1 MVLSSSLQSACLA
14 AGRMRARALDSLM
27 PLIALAC
34 ALFTALASTAAV
46 PGTCFAVPS
55 CVSAETA
62 SRVGTASPRVVVLT
76 PHAASPRDSVDIL
89 RRRGH
94 PGPRPPGAVIDG
106 EWSLLSGPLDP
117 PRTAAGVLVHDAR
130 KHVLVLVNGN
140 DFHEL
145 WALSVGPGRPAWQR
159 VLVTGSDFP
168 EARVGFAAAYDSLR
182 NRIIVFGG
190 TTNPLGDVWALTL
203 GDTPTWTQIAPLG
216 TPPAARCGAAAI
228 YDPARDRMVL
238 FGGSVL
244 PDYSGAAFADTWAL
258 SLAGTPAWS
267 PLATGGTSP
276 SARQAASAVYDP
288 WNDRMLIFGGWDG
301 GTGTILSDTWALA
314 LGGAPTWSQIPA
326 ANAPRGRQHHAAI
339 VDPATRR
346 MVISGGDGWQQDAY
360 LADTW
365 ALPIGDGT
373 AGGAWTQLA
382 TTGANPRVGSQA
394 AAYVP
399 EHGSLLEF
407 GGEET
412 GNLCYEL
419 ALGSLAW
426 TRVNAN
432 APDVFPPRR
441 QAAELV
447 IEPAANELLV
457 FGGDPDDWT
466 GQPDLWAFSLSG
478 LPVWHQLPAS
488 GLPGAIIAPN
498 LAYDS
503 ARRRLIS
510 FTGNYYRIHDGR
522 IDAVSAMPLDRPRT
536 WEELPVSGTLPP
548 GRTEFTVTYDP
559 KRDRVLLFGGAS
571 YFSPNVLYGQDHDD
585 LWALSLRDLTWTHI
599 APVNS
604 PGARCRQ
611 WTGYDAMRDRL
622 LVVAGGTVESHG
634 PPAHLDCWAL
644 PLGTDTLRWVP
655 LGADLPPAAIP
666 DPYLLPLTSA
676 TIDLL
681 RDRLLFWDGEA
692 SVWALQL
699 ASPSVWTPLALTGD
713 PPTPRITFSLAY
725 DAEADRML
733 AYGGWDWTRK
743 GDLLGLAFS
752 RPVGVMLLPPTRY
765 ADARGAHLE
774 VAILADAGFSPDSVL
789 TETVTLAGVHALV
802 HSAGRDRPRVGELA
816 SENVVPQWRDVN
828 RDGWRDLVLS
838 FPADSIAPGP
848 VDTLLVLR
856 GCTPHFEIL
865 GRVHLVRAKWLPWGE
880 PSRAAAS
887 PGVLRLEVP
896 TPTSAGLT
904 IGYEL
909 RGPGLARVEVFDLA
923 GRRVLVRTIDGAD
936 GGAHRLA
943 LGTGSLP
950 TGLYLVRLQQSGQ
963 AVTARAVVLH

>member
-1 MVLSSSLQSACLA
+1 MGLAPSFQSACRAVGRTSLVALTGALLA
-14 AGRMRARALDSLM
+14 ALAAN
-27 PLIALAC
+27 PL
-34 ALFTALASTAAV
+34 V
-46 PGTCFAVPS
+46 PGACLAFPS
-55 CVSAETA
+55 RVSAEAA
-62 SRVGTASPRVVVLT
+62 SPAGTVPPRVVLPT
-76 PHAASPRDSVDIL
+76 SHAASPRDSVDIL

-94 PGPRPPGAVIDG
+94 RTPPPPGATMDG
-106 EWSLLSGPLDP
+106 VWSLLSGPLDP
-117 PRTAAGVLVHDAR
+117 PRAKAGVLVHDAR
-130 KHVLVLVNGN
+130 KHVLVLVSGD
-140 DFHEL
+140 DFHEV
-145 WALSVGPGRPAWQR
+145 WTLSLAPGRPAWRR
-159 VLVTGSDFP
+159 VPVSGSDFP
-168 EARVGFAAAYDSLR
+168 ATRTGYTAVYDSLR

-190 TTNPLGDVWALTL
+190 TTDWQNPLGDVWALTL
-203 GDTPTWTQIAPLG
+203 ADAPTWTQIAPLG

-238 FGGSVL
+238 FGGSVE
-244 PDYSGAAFADTWAL
+244 PGHSGAAFADTWGL
-258 SLAGTPAWS
+258 SLAGTPAWC
-267 PLATGGTSP
+267 PLSTGESSP
-276 SARQAASAVYDP
+276 SAREAASAIYDP

-301 GTGTILSDTWALA
+301 LTGTILSDTWALA
-314 LGGAPTWSQIPA
+314 LGGAPTWSQVPA
-326 ANAPRGRQHHAAI
+326 ANAPHGRQRHAAI

-365 ALPIGDGT
+365 ALPIGDAA
-373 AGGAWTQLA
+373 AGGVWTQLA

-419 ALGSLAW
+419 ALGTLAW
-426 TRVNAN
+426 ARVNAN
-432 APDVFPPRR
+432 APDTFPPRR
-441 QAAELV
+441 EAAELV
-447 IEPAANELLV
+447 IAPAANQLLV

-466 GQPDLWAFSLSG
+466 GQPDLWAGSLVG
-478 LPVWHQLPAS
+478 PVTWDQLPTD
-488 GLPGAIIAPN
+488 GAPEANIAPN

-510 FTGNYYRIHDGR
+510 FSGGYFQIHGGR
-522 IDAVSAMPLDRPRT
+522 PDVIDAVSAMPLDPPRR
-536 WEELPVSGTLPP
+536 WEALPVSGTLPP

-585 LWALSLRDLTWTHI
+585 LWALSLRDLTWTRI

-644 PLGTDTLRWVP
+644 PLGADTLRWVP
-655 LGADLPPAAIP
+655 LGPDLPPAAIP
-666 DPYLLPLTSA
+666 DPYLLPLASA
-676 TIDLL
+676 TIDRL

-699 ASPSVWTPLALTGD
+699 TNPSTWTPLALTGD

-733 AYGGWDWTRK
+733 AYGGVDWTRK

-752 RPVGVMLLPPTRY
+752 RPVGVALLPPTSVPG
-765 ADARGAHLE
+765 APDAHVEA
-774 VAILADAGFSPDSVL
+774 AILADAGFSPDSVL
-789 TETVTLAGVHALV
+789 TETVTLEGVHALT
-802 HSAGRDRPRVGELA
+802 HQDGRDHTKAGEPA
-816 SENVVPQWRDVN
+816 GQGFVAQWRDVN
-828 RDGWRDLVLS
+828 RDDRLDLVLN
-838 FPADSIAPGP
+838 FPADSLARGP
-848 VDTLLVLR
+848 VDTMLVLR
-856 GCTPHFEIL
+856 GRTPHFEIL
-865 GRVHLVRAKWLPWGE
+865 GRVHLVRAVRPRWGG
-880 PSRAAAS
+880 PPRAAAS
-887 PGVLRLEVP
+887 SSALRLEVP
-896 TPTSAGLT
+896 TPTSAGLA

-909 RGPGLARVEVFDLA
+909 RGPGTARVEVFDLA
-923 GRRVLVRTIDGAD
+923 GRRVLVRAIEGAD

-943 LGTGSLP
+943 LDTGNLP
-950 TGLYLVRLQQSGQ
+950 TGIYLVRLQQSGQ
-963 AVTARAVVLH
+963 VVTARAVVLH